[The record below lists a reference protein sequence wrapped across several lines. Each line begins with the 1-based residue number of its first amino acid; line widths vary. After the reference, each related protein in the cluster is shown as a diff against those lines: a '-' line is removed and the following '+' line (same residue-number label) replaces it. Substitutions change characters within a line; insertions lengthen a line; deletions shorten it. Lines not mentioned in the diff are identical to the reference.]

1 MGGGAGDSPPDQK
14 LVAANFNCLKNNQ
27 KEMIGNRSEFAKW
40 LGVSPA
46 YVTELAGKGRLVLVD
61 GGKRVD
67 FEASKELI
75 GRTADMGRANNGSNA
90 TRGRPPT
97 AGVESKVSPEAI
109 QHRYNIA
116 KAKTQTHI
124 ARQEELREQEMA
136 DNLLNREA
144 MVRAVYTGFRQIRDN
159 FNTLGAKIA
168 PKCAGKSVREIQNMI
183 DDEVRAAFAAF
194 EAKTIEDLAA
204 KE

>member
-1 MGGGAGDSPPDQK
+1 MKGT
-14 LVAANFNCLKNNQ
+14 
-27 KEMIGNRSEFAKW
+27 RSEFAKW

-90 TRGRPPT
+90 TRGRPAT
-97 AGVESKVSPEAI
+97 KGVDASPETI
-109 QHRYNIA
+109 QHRYNVA
-116 KAKTQTHI
+116 KAKTQVHI

-136 DNLLNREA
+136 GNLLNREA

-168 PKCAGKSVREIQNMI
+168 PKCAGKTVREIQNMI

>member
-1 MGGGAGDSPPDQK
+1 
-14 LVAANFNCLKNNQ
+14 
-27 KEMIGNRSEFAKW
+27 MIGNRSEFAKW

-46 YVTELAGKGRLVLVD
+46 YVTELAGKGRLVLAD
-61 GGKRVD
+61 GGKLVD
-67 FEASKELI
+67 FEASKDLI
-75 GRTADMGRANNGSNA
+75 SRTADMGRSNNGSNA
-90 TRGRPPT
+90 TRGRPVT
-97 AGVESKVSPEAI
+97 KGVESSVSPEAI

-116 KAKTQTHI
+116 KAKTQMHI
-124 ARQEELREQEMA
+124 AKQEELREQEMA
-136 DNLLNREA
+136 GNLLNREA

>member
-1 MGGGAGDSPPDQK
+1 
-14 LVAANFNCLKNNQ
+14 
-27 KEMIGNRSEFAKW
+27 MIGNRSEFAAW

-61 GGKRVD
+61 DGRRVD

-90 TRGRPPT
+90 TRRGRPVT
-97 AGVESKVSPEAI
+97 KGVESSVSPETI

-116 KAKTQTHI
+116 KAKTQMHI
-124 ARQEELREQEMA
+124 AKQEELREQEMA
-136 DNLLNREA
+136 GNLLNREA

-204 KE
+204 KEQ